1 MLMAVAILLHL
12 YQPITQTEQSFR
24 EIYDACYLPLL
35 RLIKNKRNSK
45 FTLNVPLSLI
55 QQMQRYGY
63 KSWIDD
69 LKELK
74 ESEKIELTGS
84 AAYHPILTKI
94 PAEVAQ
100 DEIILNEYGIGYYLG
115 RHSGFE
121 GEAGILIKN
130 LNGFFPP
137 ELALNSNLIKLI
149 DSLGYDWVIADETCG
164 HKRGVYSL
172 KGSKLKLVVRNRD
185 LSNAIAFKRSINVK
199 DLLYFTNT
207 SYHEGKDLD
216 HVVALDGETFGHHYK
231 EGIYI
236 LDTFLEELLSREIDV
251 ISVSE
256 FVESSEQRESV
267 EIKESSWGAS
277 DFEANSGILYPMWN
291 HPENEVH
298 KLQWDL
304 VGLALDIYK
313 NVNKPLSDGNETLPI
328 WDFSYLSKIQD
339 EGERKFLKRKILLL
353 MAIHSDQFWWISNKV
368 LPTGE
373 VLFSKNM
380 IENSLSLWH
389 KYADTLGDPRIH
401 DQIIELSAKIRE
413 IMLKYENKL
422 F

>member
-1 MLMAVAILLHL
+1 MAVAILLHL
-12 YQPITQTEQSFR
+12 YQPITQSEQSFR
-24 EIYDACYLPLL
+24 EIYEACYLPLL

-55 QQMQRYGY
+55 QQIHRYGY
-63 KSWIDD
+63 KTWIEY

-74 ESEKIELTGS
+74 ESEKIELTGT

-94 PAEVAQ
+94 PQEVAE
-100 DEIILNEYGIGYYLG
+100 DEIILNEYGTGYYLG

-137 ELALNSNLIKLI
+137 ELALNSNLVKAIE
-149 DSLGYDWVIADETCG
+149 SLGYEWVIADETCG
-164 HKRGVYSL
+164 HKPGVYSL
-172 KGSKLKLVVRNRD
+172 KDSGLKLVVRDRD
-185 LSNAIAFKRSINVK
+185 LSNAMAFKRDINVK
-199 DLLYFTNT
+199 DLLYFTNPGI
-207 SYHEGKDLD
+207 SERKDTD
-216 HVVALDGETFGHHYK
+216 HVIVLDGETFGHHYK

-236 LDTFLEELLSREIDV
+236 LDTFLEELLSREIEV
-251 ISVSE
+251 ITVSE
-256 FVESSEQRESV
+256 LVESGQYRESV

-277 DFEANSGILYPMWN
+277 DSEVSSGILYPMWD
-291 HPENEVH
+291 HPENEIH
-298 KLQWDL
+298 KIQWEM
-304 VGLALDIYK
+304 VKLALDNYKNIYK
-313 NVNKPLSDGNETLPI
+313 PISDGNETLPI

-339 EGERKFLKRKILLL
+339 ESERKFLKKKILLL
-353 MAIHSDQFWWISNKV
+353 MVINSDQFWWISNKV

-380 IENSLSLWH
+380 IENSLNLWH
-389 KYADTLGDPRIH
+389 KYGDTLGLPQIH
-401 DQIIELSAKIRE
+401 DQIISLSAKIRE
-413 IMLKYENKL
+413 IMLKYENRL